1 MSIEVVEK
9 CLKKRCNETG
19 VFCKKC
25 NLEGVL
31 CSDGDIL
38 CPKCFKKLG
47 KGSKNSFY
55 MAGKAYPCCYY
66 YYISSGCSFPFL
78 PWKIHHLIKNL
89 KPSFGWLF
97 CLQKLKQPSVEGCF
111 FNILHIL

>member
-47 KGSKNSFY
+47 KGEARIPFTWQEKLIRNVTITLLIAVACGLFY
-55 MAGKAYPCCYY
+55 LGK
-66 YYISSGCSFPFL
+66 YI
-78 PWKIHHLIKNL
+78 I
-89 KPSFGWLF
+89 
-97 CLQKLKQPSVEGCF
+97 
-111 FNILHIL
+111 

>member
-47 KGSKNSFY
+47 KGEARIPFTWQEKLIRAATITILAVTAIFLFY
-55 MAGKAYPCCYY
+55 LGK
-66 YYISSGCSFPFL
+66 YI
-78 PWKIHHLIKNL
+78 I
-89 KPSFGWLF
+89 
-97 CLQKLKQPSVEGCF
+97 
-111 FNILHIL
+111 